1 MGNGPLA
8 QPPQTMSICVTI
20 EGHFPSRSYGS
31 SPVSESDS
39 RARDVEIKS
48 PGLPDAVNVLNIQSM
63 RILCS
68 REGEGGRFHPGC
80 DAEYG
85 RLVLMGQIDH
95 PAIGRLVNDGM

>member
-1 MGNGPLA
+1 
-8 QPPQTMSICVTI
+8 MSTCVTI

-39 RARDVEIKS
+39 RAKDVEIKS
-48 PGLPDAVNVLNIQSM
+48 LGLPDAVHVLNIQLM

-68 REGEGGRFHPGC
+68 REGDGGGFYLGC

-85 RLVLMGQIDH
+85 CLVLMGQIDH